1 MGCIPSSKRNYA
13 NYDYL
18 YPVKISFRNE
28 EKIKTFSNR
37 QRKRKRGNP
46 SLLYQLYRLME
57 VPYSDMKDSKNQESV
72 KPTRESKENQNV
84 AIQ

>member
-28 EKIKTFSNR
+28 GKIKTFSNR
-37 QRKRKRGNP
+37 QKKKKKGGNP
-46 SLLYQLYRLME
+46 SLLYQLSRLME
-57 VPYSDMKDSKNQESV
+57 VPYSDMKDSENQESV
-72 KPTRESKENQNV
+72 KTH
-84 AIQ
+84 